1 MNLQRLKET
10 LHDPNPGESMHALAT
25 KLYPLCRSITGNG
38 VRQTL
43 AILNEAVPLT
53 FSEVP
58 TGTQVL
64 DWTVPKEWN
73 IRDAYIKDA
82 SGKRLVDFKASNLH
96 VVGYS
101 IPVKCSLSLAEL
113 RPRLYSLPD
122 KPDLIP
128 YRNSFYKEDW
138 GFCLTDNQL
147 KRLPEGQYEVCID
160 STLSDGSL
168 TYGEITL
175 AGSSDEEI
183 LISCHICHPSLAND
197 NLSGIAVA
205 HHLAQF
211 LAKVPHRYTYRILFL
226 PVTIGAITWLSRN
239 ENNLAKIRHGL
250 VLSLLGD
257 SGPLTYKR
265 SRIGDAAVDRAVAHV
280 FKHAGKGGKLE
291 DFIPYG
297 YDERQFCSPG
307 FNLPVGCLMRTSYG
321 RFPEYH
327 TSGDNLDFIKA
338 EYLEDSLATC
348 LAILEILEN
357 DSVYLNLNPKGEP
370 QLGRRGLYRAMAD
383 RKDGDW
389 NEMSMLWTLNLGD
402 GKHSLLDIAE
412 RSGLPFAKIL
422 KATQALQECG
432 LMTASPFTKTS
443 IEGAKS

>member
-1 MNLQRLKET
+1 MNLHSLKQAVGEAT
-10 LHDPNPGESMHALAT
+10 PGLSMHALASR
-25 KLYPLCRSITGNG
+25 LYPLCRSITGNG

-43 AILNEAVPLT
+43 AILNESLPLT
-53 FSEVP
+53 LSEVP

-73 IRDAYIKDA
+73 IRDAFIKDA
-82 SGKRLVDFKASNLH
+82 TGKRVVDFQVSNLH

-101 IPVKCSLSLAEL
+101 IPVSLSMSLAEL
-113 RPRLYSLPD
+113 RPRLHSLPD

-128 YRNSFYKEDW
+128 YRNTFYKEDW
-138 GFCLTDNQL
+138 GFCLTDRQL
-147 KRLPEGQYEVCID
+147 NSLPEGQYEVCID
-160 STLSDGSL
+160 STLSEGSL

-197 NLSGIAVA
+197 NLSGISVA
-205 HHLAQF
+205 HQLAQF
-211 LAKVPHRYTYRILFL
+211 LAKVPHRFTYRILFL
-226 PVTIGAITWLSRN
+226 PVTIGAITWLARN
-239 ENNLAKIRHGL
+239 ENSLAKIRHGL

-257 SGPLTYKR
+257 SGSMTYKR
-265 SRIGDAAVDRAVAHV
+265 SRRGDAAVDRAAAHV
-280 FKHAGKGGKLE
+280 LKHAERGGKLE

-307 FNLPVGCLMRTSYG
+307 FNLPVGCLMRTPHG

-338 EYLEDSLATC
+338 EYLEDSLVTC

-357 DSVYLNLNPKGEP
+357 DGVFLNLNPKGEP

-389 NEMSMLWTLNLGD
+389 NEMSMLWALNLGD
-402 GKHSLLDIAE
+402 GHHSLLDIAE
-412 RSGLPFAKIL
+412 HSGLPFAKIL
-422 KATQALQECG
+422 KATQALQDCG
-432 LMTASPFTKTS
+432 LMTASNSLKTTTQG
-443 IEGAKS
+443 EKT